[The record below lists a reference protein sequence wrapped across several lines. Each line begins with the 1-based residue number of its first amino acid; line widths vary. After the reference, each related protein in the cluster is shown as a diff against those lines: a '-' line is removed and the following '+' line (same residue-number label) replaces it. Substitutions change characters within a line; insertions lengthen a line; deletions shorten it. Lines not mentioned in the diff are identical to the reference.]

1 MVLPFGGR
9 VGRRRIPKESQV
21 IEALFLL
28 TGWCVWRG
36 RICGRDTWAED
47 EMGDLV
53 LFIQ

>member
-1 MVLPFGGR
+1 MCGG
-9 VGRRRIPKESQV
+9 GGGGE
-21 IEALFLL
+21 
-28 TGWCVWRG
+28 

>member
-1 MVLPFGGR
+1 MVCVEGG
-9 VGRRRIPKESQV
+9 
-21 IEALFLL
+21 
-28 TGWCVWRG
+28 RG

>member
-1 MVLPFGGR
+1 MCGG
-9 VGRRRIPKESQV
+9 G
-21 IEALFLL
+21 
-28 TGWCVWRG
+28 GRG